1 MKVNEIMTAD
11 VLTIGPEAPLKDVAR
26 ILVERE
32 ISGMP
37 VCDIERHVLGVVSEA
52 DILFKERGRPSEGS
66 ALVGWVLAGSV
77 MPDAAKAAARTVNEA
92 MTAPAITIG
101 PFRSVHEAARLMT
114 EHGINRL
121 PVVRD
126 GELVGIVTRSD
137 LVRAF
142 VRDDDEI
149 HDEIVHELLGRT
161 LWLDQDA
168 VEAEVRDGSVLLTG
182 EVRTRS
188 DAALLERLVTRVP
201 GVVAVDSKVHWRLD
215 DSTRKGRQSL
225 ERTL

>member
-66 ALVGWVLAGSV
+66 ALVGWVLGGSV
-77 MPDAAKAAARTVNEA
+77 MPDAAKAAARTVDEA

-126 GELVGIVTRSD
+126 DELVGIVTRSD

-142 VRDDDEI
+142 VRGDAEI

-215 DSTRKGRQSL
+215 DSTRKGRQTL

>member
-66 ALVGWVLAGSV
+66 ALVGWVLGGSV
-77 MPDAAKAAARTVNEA
+77 MPDAAKAAARTVDEA

-142 VRDDDEI
+142 VRDDAEI

>member
-11 VLTIGPEAPLKDVAR
+11 VLTIGPEAPLRDVAR

-66 ALVGWVLAGSV
+66 ALVGWMLGGSV
-77 MPDAAKAAARTVNEA
+77 MPDAVKAAARTVDEA

-142 VRDDDEI
+142 VRGDAEI
-149 HDEIVHELLGRT
+149 HDEIVDELLGRT
-161 LWLDQDA
+161 LWLDRDA

-201 GVVAVDSKVHWRLD
+201 GVVAVESKLHWRLD

-225 ERTL
+225 ERAL

>member
-1 MKVNEIMTAD
+1 MKVNEVMTAE
-11 VLTIGPEAPLKDVAR
+11 VLTIGPEAPLRDVAR
-26 ILVERE
+26 ILVERD

-52 DILFKERGRPSEGS
+52 DILFKERGRPSEGG
-66 ALVGWVLAGSV
+66 ALVGWMLGGGV
-77 MPDAAKAAARTVNEA
+77 MPDAAKAAARTVDEA
-92 MTAPAITIG
+92 MTAPAITIS

-126 GELVGIVTRSD
+126 GELVGIMTRSD

-142 VRDDDEI
+142 VRGDAEI

-161 LWLDQDA
+161 LWLEQDA

-201 GVVAVDSKVHWRLD
+201 GVVAVEARLHWRLD
-215 DSTRKGRQSL
+215 DSTRKGRQRL